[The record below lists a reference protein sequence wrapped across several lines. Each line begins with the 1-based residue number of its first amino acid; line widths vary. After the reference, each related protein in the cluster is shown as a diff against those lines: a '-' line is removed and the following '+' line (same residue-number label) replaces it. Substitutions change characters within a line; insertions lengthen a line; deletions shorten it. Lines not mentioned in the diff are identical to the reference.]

1 MSDEEPY
8 YGEGDMSD
16 WNEGAKL
23 TRKRAYAPRREINE
37 VKAELAILEAAQ
49 TARNLVKE
57 PPNGKEKYLGN
68 GKHTWEPVVGLT
80 ARLRVPGGW
89 IYDVDDGETSRAVF
103 VPLPSV
109 LGYAV

>member
-1 MSDEEPY
+1 
-8 YGEGDMSD
+8 MSD
-16 WNEGAKL
+16 WDEGTKL
-23 TRKRAYAPRREINE
+23 KRTRSYAPRREINE

-68 GKHTWEPVVGLT
+68 GRHDWEEVTLST

-89 IYDVDDGETSRAVF
+89 IYNVDDGDSVF